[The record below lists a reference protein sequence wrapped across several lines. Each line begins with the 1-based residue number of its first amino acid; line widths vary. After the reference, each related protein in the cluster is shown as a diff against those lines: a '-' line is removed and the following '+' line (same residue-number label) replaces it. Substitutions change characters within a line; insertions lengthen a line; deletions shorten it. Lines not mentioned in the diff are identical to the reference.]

1 MTLRLFRVVVP
12 VEDIERGAAFYA
24 TLLGDAGERVL
35 ETRHYFDVGG
45 TIVALVNPR
54 GHDRPFRPNPDYLYF
69 AVVDL
74 EAAFARA
81 QAAGCSGLES
91 GITKQVWGERSFY
104 VRDPFGNPLSFVDQ
118 ATLYTGGPWP
128 QRSS

>member
-12 VEDIERGAAFYA
+12 VEEIERGAAFYA

-35 ETRHYFDVGG
+35 QTRHYFDLGG
-45 TIVALVNPR
+45 TILALVKPVS
-54 GHDRPFRPNPDYLYF
+54 DDQPFRPNPDHLYF
-69 AVVDL
+69 AVDDL
-74 EAAFARA
+74 EASFARA
-81 QAAGCSGLES
+81 QAAGCSELES

-104 VRDPFGNPLSFVDQ
+104 AKDPFGNPLCFVDQ
-118 ATLYTGGPWP
+118 ATLYTGGPWQ